1 MEIKVLGAGCA
12 KCSAAYQ
19 LIKRIIEKYG
29 IDAQLSKVEDIVEIL
44 NAGILSTPAIMID
57 GAVKIKGRIPSEKE
71 IKQLLGI

>member
-12 KCSAAYQ
+12 KCAAAYQ
-19 LIKRIIEKYG
+19 LIKRIIEEYG

-57 GAVKIKGRIPSEKE
+57 GTVKIKGRIPSEKE